1 MDKEKESKI
10 RKMICEIRTDLRQE
24 INKAEMRS
32 LRETLVHAC
41 HTPFLRIGDLYN
53 TCKTFPAE
61 VPYGGEPDI

>member
-1 MDKEKESKI
+1 MPIDFIANFWATK
-10 RKMICEIRTDLRQE
+10 RQ
-24 INKAEMRS
+24 NSVNNSEMRS